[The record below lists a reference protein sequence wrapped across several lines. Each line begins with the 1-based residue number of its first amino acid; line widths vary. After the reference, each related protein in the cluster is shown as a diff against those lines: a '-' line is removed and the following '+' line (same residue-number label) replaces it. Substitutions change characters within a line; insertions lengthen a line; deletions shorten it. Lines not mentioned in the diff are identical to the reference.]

1 VTFDGKVV
9 LAQDFEI
16 AYFEISRK
24 WFTVVKVW
32 NTRDEHTGY
41 YCDIVTPFRMLS
53 DDVIE
58 QRDLF
63 LDLWVS
69 PDLRFRVLDQDEL
82 ENALEKGWITKQL
95 YEKAKKELERLV
107 QSVKSKEFPPKL
119 VIQLAEKLQL

>member
-16 AYFEISRK
+16 VYFEISRK

-32 NTRDEHTGY
+32 NTRGEHTGY

-69 PDLRFRVLDQDEL
+69 PDLRFKVLDQDEL